1 MPQDWVVNG
10 KFNALVRFSPKR
22 PADMPASVPFV
33 GDLATTQE
41 QRDLLTVLNAST
53 ELGRP
58 LIVAKEVPAERVKAL
73 RAAFQATLSDAA
85 FLAEAQAQS
94 LPLDPVPGE
103 EAETVVHGI
112 YSASPG
118 LAKQVKDV
126 LE

>member
-1 MPQDWVVNG
+1 MPQDWVAHD

-33 GDLATTQE
+33 GDLATTPE

-58 LIVAKEVPAERVKAL
+58 LIVAKEVPADRVKML
-73 RAAFQATLSDAA
+73 RSAFQATLSDPA

-94 LPLDPVPGE
+94 LPLDPVSGE
-103 EAETVVHGI
+103 EAETVINGI
-112 YSASPG
+112 YSASPE
-118 LAKQVKDV
+118 LARKVKDV